1 MVTDKH
7 SETGWRS
14 RRILRVAVFAYGVLV
29 AGQAAFGA
37 AGDLDPSFGDGGK
50 VTTAIGASYAS
61 ALVVQPDGK
70 LVAAGRGSD
79 SGNVGV
85 ALARYNSDGSLD
97 SSFGSGGLVITNIGG
112 ANLETAAVVLQRDGK
127 LVTAGN
133 TDNGGPPSNTD
144 FLLVRYNANG
154 RLDTS
159 FGKGG
164 KVTTDIAGAYDRAAA
179 LVVQPDGKLVA
190 AGLTERPSPSDT
202 NTATFGIALVRYGT
216 NGMLDRT
223 FGQGGKVAIDFGS
236 NESADG
242 LVLQPDG
249 KLVVVGTTIEG
260 GAAVFA
266 LVRYNKDGTLDA
278 GFGNGG
284 RVTTLVGDG
293 AAASALVIQPDG
305 KLVAAGSLV
314 QPASLTNGFALARYN
329 GDGSLDGTFGSGGM
343 VITPIFGDALGVAYA
358 LLLQSD
364 GRLVAG
370 GFAVPG
376 LNDEFAVVRYNADGS
391 LDSTFGTVGIV
402 TTAFSSATYADALA
416 LAEQRD
422 GKLVAA
428 GANYSLPGFTVEDF
442 ALVRYLGAGPCLGD
456 CNSDG
461 VVTVSELVS
470 GVDIALG
477 EQPVSS
483 CPAFANGSGM
493 VDIAQLVAGVKNA
506 LNGCGGA

>member
-1 MVTDKH
+1 MASTAEPSTIPQAVLTLAVLLAGLLFG
-7 SETGWRS
+7 SENAR
-14 RRILRVAVFAYGVLV
+14 
-29 AGQAAFGA
+29 GA

-50 VTTAIGASYAS
+50 VTTAIGVSYAS

-70 LVAAGRGSD
+70 LVAAGRGTD

-97 SSFGSGGLVITNIGG
+97 SSFGSGGVVITDIGG
-112 ANLETAAVVLQRDGK
+112 ANVETAAVVLQRDGK
-127 LVTAGN
+127 LVIAGS
-133 TDNGGPPSNTD
+133 TDNGGPPSNRD
-144 FLLVRYNANG
+144 FLLVRYKANG

-164 KVTTDIAGAYDRAAA
+164 KVTTDIAGAYDRASA

-190 AGLTERPSPSDT
+190 AGLAQRPSPSDT
-202 NTATFGIALVRYGT
+202 NTVTYGIALVRYGP

-223 FGQGGKVAIDFGS
+223 FGQGGKVTSDFGS

-249 KLVVVGTTIEG
+249 KLVVGGTTTEG
-260 GAAVFA
+260 GADVFA
-266 LVRYNKDGTLDA
+266 LVRYNRDGTPDA

-284 RVTTLVGDG
+284 RVTTHVGDG

-305 KLVAAGSLV
+305 KLVAAGSLL
-314 QPASLTNGFALARYN
+314 QPASLTNGFALARYDS
-329 GDGSLDGTFGSGGM
+329 DGSLDGTFGSGGT
-343 VITPIFGDALGVAYA
+343 VITPILGEAAGIAFA

-364 GRLVAG
+364 GRLVEG

-391 LDSTFGTVGIV
+391 LDPTFGTGGIV
-402 TTAFSSATYADALA
+402 TTAFSSDTYADVLA

-428 GANYSLPGFTVEDF
+428 GANYLPSLTVEDF

-461 VVTVSELVS
+461 VVSVSELVS
-470 GVDIALG
+470 GVNIALG

-483 CPAFANGSGM
+483 CPAFANASGM